1 MAHTPVVMPQLGAND
16 YTGIVE
22 EWLVEPGA
30 EVHIGLPIAVV
41 ETSKATIDLEAEAEG
56 FLYPIVDTGTE
67 VALQEPIAL
76 LLDRPDEAEAARL
89 IEELKSEAAPVAEAA
104 APATDGEPQLTKRA
118 RALVE
123 ELGVDPSQLPTDR
136 VVREGD
142 IRALAG
148 AAERGAPAGAPEHRV
163 AVYGASPGGA
173 SLAETL
179 TAVPGYEVVAFL
191 DDTEGLPGTSYA
203 GLPIW
208 AGSELDRLVERGV
221 GAVVTHIAIRPFRL
235 ELLERAAAA
244 GLEMPNVIQPAA
256 TVSPSARLGRG
267 NVIKAGAV
275 VDTDARLGDC
285 CIVDN
290 GAIVP
295 HHNVLGDAVHLAPGA
310 TMGGDCRIGAET
322 LVGVGAVIGP
332 RITIGRNVIVAPG
345 SVVVRD
351 VPDDVVVEGSPARVT
366 GSRKGRS

>member
-1 MAHTPVVMPQLGAND
+1 MPQLGAND

-22 EWLVEPGA
+22 EWLVDPGT
-30 EVHIGLPIAVV
+30 EVHIGMPIAVV
-41 ETSKATIDLEAEAEG
+41 ETSKATVDLEAEAEG
-56 FLYPIVDTGTE
+56 FLYPIVETGTE

-76 LLDRPDEAEAARL
+76 LLDNPDQAEAARL
-89 IEELKSEAAPVAEAA
+89 IEELRRDAAPVAEAA
-104 APATDGEPQLTKRA
+104 ATTGDGDPQLTKRA

-123 ELGVDPSQLPTDR
+123 ELGVDASQLPTDR
-136 VVREGD
+136 VVRESD
-142 IRALAG
+142 VRALAG
-148 AAERGAPAGAPEHRV
+148 ASELAPPAGAPQQRV

-208 AGSELDRLVERGV
+208 AGSELERLVERGV

-235 ELLERAAAA
+235 ELRERTAAA
-244 GLEMPNVIQPAA
+244 GLEMPNVVHPAA
-256 TVSPSARLGRG
+256 TVFPSVRLGRG

-275 VDTDARLGDC
+275 IDTDARLGDC
-285 CIVDN
+285 CIIDN

-295 HHNVLGDAVHLAPGA
+295 HHNVIGDAAHLAPGV
-310 TMGGDCRIGAET
+310 TLGGDCDIGPET
-322 LVGVGAVIGP
+322 LIGVGAVIGP

-351 VPDDVVVEGSPARVT
+351 VPDDVVVEGSPAKVA
-366 GSRKGRS
+366 GSRKGRGA